1 MTPTNQHRVLYLGH
15 GSPDLYAMIRAAVLP
30 GFELITLETNDE
42 ALRLEKLADAD
53 AVIVAASKFTRERIK
68 AAKKLKFVH
77 HQGVGYHDTIDLAAL
92 AEIGVPLAITP
103 GGTATGVSEHA
114 MMMMLAVTRRLA
126 FMDWE
131 LRQGRWH
138 VNSHRHVTYQ
148 LAGKTIGII
157 GFGRIGTAVADKLKP
172 FGVKVIYHDILD
184 FPPERDR
191 AHDATRRPF
200 EALLAE
206 SDIITIHIP
215 LTAKNRHFIGAKELA
230 RMKPTAFLVNTA
242 RGGIVDE
249 RALAEALERGTILGA
264 AMDVFE
270 LEPAP
275 KDHPLYRFPN
285 VVLTPHIAAGTRD
298 AFETKMAH
306 VFKNLDAFFNGRP
319 VEDLVD
325 YKADLAAAR

>member
-1 MTPTNQHRVLYLGH
+1 MPPSNARRVLYLGY

-30 GFELITLETNDE
+30 GFELMTLDTDDE
-42 ALRLEKLADAD
+42 KVRLEKLAQAD

-68 AAKKLKFVH
+68 AAKALKFVH

-92 AEIGVPLAITP
+92 AETGVPLAITP

-114 MMMMLAVTRRLA
+114 MLMMLAVTRRLT
-126 FMDWE
+126 FMDAE

-157 GFGRIGTAVADKLKP
+157 GFGRIGTAVADRLKP
-172 FGVKVIYHDILD
+172 FGVTVIYHDILD
-184 FPPERDR
+184 FPAERDR
-191 AHDATRRPF
+191 KHDATRRSF
-200 EALLAE
+200 EQLLAQ
-206 SDIITIHIP
+206 SDIITMHIP
-215 LTAKNRHFIGAKELA
+215 LTAKNRGFIGAKELA

-249 RALAEALERGTILGA
+249 KALAAALDAGTILGA

-275 KDHPLYRFPN
+275 EHHPLYRFPN
-285 VVLTPHIAAGTRD
+285 VVLTPHIAASTRD
-298 AFETKMAH
+298 AFEAKMAH
-306 VFKNLDAFFNGRP
+306 IFKNLDAFFGGRAI
-319 VEDLVD
+319 EDQVD
-325 YKADLAAAR
+325 YQADLAAAR

>member
-1 MTPTNQHRVLYLGH
+1 MTPSNERRVLYLGY
-15 GSPDLYAMIRAAVLP
+15 GSPDLYALIRAAVLP
-30 GFELITLETNDE
+30 GFELMTLDSDDE
-42 ALRLEKLADAD
+42 KVRLEKLAEAD

-68 AAKKLKFVH
+68 AAKKLKFAH

-92 AEIGVPLAITP
+92 AETGVPLAITP

-114 MMMMLAVTRRLA
+114 MLMMLAVTRRLS
-126 FMDWE
+126 FMDSE

-148 LAGKTIGII
+148 LAGKTIGIV
-157 GFGRIGTAVADKLKP
+157 GFGRIGTAVADRLKP

-184 FPPERDR
+184 FPSERDR
-191 AHDATRRPF
+191 KHDATRRPF

-215 LTAKNRHFIGAKELA
+215 LTAKNRGFIGAKELE
-230 RMKPTAFLVNTA
+230 RMKPTAFLINTA

-249 RALAEALERGTILGA
+249 DALAAALEKGTILGA
-264 AMDVFE
+264 ALDVFE
-270 LEPAP
+270 REPAA

-298 AFETKMAH
+298 AFESKMAH
-306 VFKNLDAFFNGRP
+306 IFKNLDAFFNGRP
-319 VEDLVD
+319 IEDQVN
-325 YKADLAAAR
+325 YKADLAAAS